1 MAPNDPSK
9 TQSQMQKQ
17 VQQQFLTVSIDS
29 SSDPDLEQRIFSQVH
44 SAGRQLKTISSV
56 VEVLLAALPAVPN
69 FVQSDSM
76 RSAID
81 AFEKMQ
87 FDILRAK
94 GQLDSDKLVS
104 QLEALQKTD
113 PPKFADVRDRL
124 KDWLK
129 DK

>member
-1 MAPNDPSK
+1 MAVDDVAN
-9 TQSQMQKQ
+9 TQSQNQQ
-17 VQQQFLTVSIDS
+17 QEQQQFVTVSIKS
-29 SSDPDLEQRIFSQVH
+29 SNDPDLERRIFSQVH

-56 VEVLLAALPAVPN
+56 VEVLLAALKAGPN
-69 FVQSDSM
+69 FVQSDSA

-87 FDILRAK
+87 LDILRAK
-94 GQLDSDKLVS
+94 GQLDSNKLVS
-104 QLEALQKTD
+104 QLEALQKSD
-113 PPKFADVRDRL
+113 APKFAEVRDRL